1 MGIDAPRSEEGSVLG
16 GQWRLE
22 RPLGRGGTSTVWA
35 ATSSRDGRR
44 GAVKVFHPELSK
56 HARVL
61 ELLLAEARH
70 VAAIEHPGTVKVQDE
85 GVDGNGCAFLVFEL
99 LVGQTLEEL
108 RQARGGRVPLEEV
121 MRIGDAVMDA
131 LAAVHDAGVV
141 HRDLKPHNIFV
152 LEGGGVKLLDFG
164 LSKIKGRTAH
174 AAQNVFGT
182 PSYMPPEQAM
192 GLTKKI
198 DPQSD
203 VWSLGATLFTALSG
217 QPVHVGESID
227 AMLLATANTRPR
239 SLADVAPE
247 IDSKVIAVI
256 DKAISYQKADRWP
269 DVRAMRAAWQAAHPA
284 WLPTLP
290 PPSFSA
296 DPEFLDAGLAELV
309 PQRAPKLSLFDPRE
323 LLEESSK
330 PAPHAHPGPIPT
342 AGGSALSPTIMRRRR
357 IEIVVALAA
366 VVFLVLAVLLVLRAR

>member
-1 MGIDAPRSEEGSVLG
+1 MGMESRSDAGRILG

-35 ATSSRDGRR
+35 ATNTKKNTRA
-44 GAVKVFHPELSK
+44 AVKVFHPELSQN
-56 HARVL
+56 ARVL
-61 ELLLAEARH
+61 EILLAEARH
-70 VAAIEHPGTVKVQDE
+70 VAAIAHPGTVKVLDE
-85 GVDGNGCAFLVFEL
+85 GTDDEGCAFLVFEL
-99 LVGQTLEEL
+99 LVGQSLEDL
-108 RQARGGRVPLEEV
+108 RQDRGGRVPLEEV

-192 GLTKKI
+192 GLSKKV
-198 DPQSD
+198 DAQSD

-217 QPVHVGESID
+217 QPVHVGENID
-227 AMLLATANTRPR
+227 AMMLATANTRPR
-239 SLADVAPE
+239 SLVDVAPE
-247 IDSKVIAVI
+247 LPSKVAAVV
-256 DKAISYQKADRWP
+256 DKAISYHKADRWS
-269 DVRAMRAAWQAAHPA
+269 DVRAMREAWQGAHPK

-290 PPSFSA
+290 PPSFAA
-296 DPEFLDAGLAELV
+296 DPDFLDAGLVELD
-309 PQRAPKLSLFDPRE
+309 PSKSQKMALFDPRD
-323 LLEESSK
+323 LLQDSAK
-330 PAPHAHPGPIPT
+330 PQAHPGPVPG
-342 AGGSALSPTIMRRRR
+342 AGATSGLSRTIMRRRR
-357 IEIVVALAA
+357 FEIAVAIAALFFIVAIVVI
-366 VVFLVLAVLLVLRAR
+366 VLRLR

>member
-1 MGIDAPRSEEGSVLG
+1 M
-16 GQWRLE
+16 
-22 RPLGRGGTSTVWA
+22 WA
-35 ATSSRDGRR
+35 ATSTADGRR
-44 GAVKVFHPELSK
+44 GAVKVFHPELSRR
-56 HARVL
+56 ARVL

-70 VAAIEHPGTVKVQDE
+70 VAAIEHPGTVKVLGE
-85 GVDGNGCAFLVFEL
+85 GVDGDGCAFLVFEL

-108 RQARGGRVPLEEV
+108 RQARGGRVPLDEV

-203 VWSLGATLFTALSG
+203 VWSLGATLFTVLSG

-290 PPSFSA
+290 PPSFAA

-309 PQRAPKLSLFDPRE
+309 PARVPKLSLFDPRE

-330 PAPHAHPGPIPT
+330 PAPHADPLEAGRVRTQAHPGPIPT
-342 AGGSALSPTIMRRRR
+342 AVGSGLSPTIMRRRR
-357 IEIVVALAA
+357 IEVIVALAA
-366 VVFLVLAVLLVLRAR
+366 LVFVVLAVVLVLRAR